1 MAARNC
7 GWHFQNLFMAEI
19 EDHIKRVNNKL
30 QQLLKQYHALQKEN
44 GKLKDTLKE
53 VQQVKE
59 TEAEKISQLQLQVNI
74 LKTSVGQMT
83 ETDKKVFEKQINQY
97 VKEIDKCIGL
107 LSE

>member
-1 MAARNC
+1 
-7 GWHFQNLFMAEI
+7 MAEI
-19 EDHIKRVNNKL
+19 EEHIKRVTNKL

-44 GKLKDTLKE
+44 KKLKDALKE
-53 VQQVKE
+53 VQQTKE
-59 TEAEKISQLQLQVNI
+59 QEAEKINQLQLQVNI

-97 VKEIDKCIGL
+97 VKEIDKCISL

>member
-7 GWHFQNLFMAEI
+7 GWHFQDLFMAEI

-30 QQLLKQYHALQKEN
+30 QQLLRQYHALQKKNE
-44 GKLKDTLKE
+44 KLKDTLKE

-83 ETDKKVFEKQINQY
+83 ETDKKVFEKHINQY